1 MTATMTLSTEDFTW
15 DGTHGTAMASDIGI
29 RVGERPE
36 FLVVES
42 AKVEGYALRFWFWN
56 QEVREGDLLSTTY
69 VTTKDGKH
77 VVITVWND

>member
-1 MTATMTLSTEDFTW
+1 MTATMTLSTKDFDW
-15 DGTHGTAMASDIGI
+15 VESHGSAMASDIGI

-42 AKVEGYALRFWFWN
+42 AKVEGYALRFWFWKE
-56 QEVREGDLLSTTY
+56 EVRDGDLLHTTY

-77 VVITVWND
+77 IIITVWND